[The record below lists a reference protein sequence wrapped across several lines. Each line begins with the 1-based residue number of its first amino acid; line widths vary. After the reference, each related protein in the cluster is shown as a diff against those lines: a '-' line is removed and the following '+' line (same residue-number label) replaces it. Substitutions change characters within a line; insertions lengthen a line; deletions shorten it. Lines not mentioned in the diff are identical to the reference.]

1 MFCKG
6 STAQRRASRSASGSR
21 AERSVWKGSDGERS
35 GSRTLRTE
43 TSLAGS
49 NRTRPACEGRASSAR
64 EEFVGRVLLDRL
76 LTSGPRF
83 TLDAPSS
90 SSNGSLGSD
99 VTDVILPADRRKTTA
114 LASVHIV
121 GRGRELSALDRVEG
135 VGQPLLRFGEDP
147 DTVRGRRK

>member
-21 AERSVWKGSDGERS
+21 AERSVWRGADGERS
-35 GSRTLRTE
+35 VSRTLRTE

-64 EEFVGRVLLDRL
+64 EGFVGRVLIDRL
-76 LTSGPRF
+76 LTSGPH
-83 TLDAPSS
+83 APSS